1 MNANE
6 LLHGNAYDCTMDGDR
21 GIEKTCMV
29 PLAMDGKT
37 NRRYIIIE
45 AKKLK
50 KENPDFFRRLLAMS
64 YQEIVDE
71 DLDGGPDRKWSSHVW
86 RFTINEQGSL
96 YYEDYDLYLSDF
108 VETVWQDPPAFVLGR
123 KYTREEIS
131 KILGG
136 SEIDFL
142 PTEKGK
148 VVCGCFTLDHNPDA
162 PNVVLPGTGS
172 VIERRARIFCEQE
185 YPVPIFL
192 KCRVNEWEYV
202 GDYKAVRHS
211 TDLAEIA
218 AHHKGSITPLSEVTR
233 VIFLQRSK

>member
-6 LLHGNAYDCTMDGDR
+6 LKHGQAYDCTMDGDS
-21 GIEKTCMV
+21 GIEKTCIV
-29 PLAMDGKT
+29 PLSADAKT
-37 NRRYIIIE
+37 KRRYIIND
-45 AKKLK
+45 AQKLR
-50 KENPDFFRRLLAMS
+50 KENPDLFRRLLAMS
-64 YQEIVDE
+64 FNEIVDE
-71 DLDGGPDRKWSSHVW
+71 DIDGGPDRKRSSHVW
-86 RFTINEQGSL
+86 RFTVNEQGSL

-108 VETVWQDPPAFVLGR
+108 VETVWQDPPAFVLGH
-123 KYTREEIS
+123 KYTRVEIS

-172 VIERRARIFCEQE
+172 VIERRAKIFCEQE
-185 YPVPIFL
+185 YPVPIFI
-192 KCRVNEWEYV
+192 KRRVNEWEYV
-202 GDYKAVRHS
+202 GNYKPVRNS
-211 TDLAEIA
+211 TDLAEVA